1 MNIKN
6 FKIIAKLTISA
17 AAFILPLGIML
28 FSIISISVDSIE
40 KDKRELKGLSV
51 IRPALALL
59 HIIPQYVQSSFETN
73 TSLERSFNL
82 KENATNLLNELID
95 NYYDYFGEEIIFISP
110 QSLLENWNHVLN
122 TRIRETV
129 AWSYRALIQ
138 DLYKLVVYTGD
149 ISGLI
154 TDSEIESAYL
164 IAATIQELPQA
175 QERMVIMWNLL
186 RMIEDGAF
194 TQMRRAELLRNLD
207 LLVYSDNLRIQ
218 NRFTTTQGLKINH
231 NNNAETF
238 ETLLKGIVDKIVN
251 FSNFVENA
259 LSEQSISEQALPA
272 IYDAANQAN
281 EAIYLL
287 QIASL
292 NRLEEVILLR
302 MRFYSIRLTIS
313 LVAVALSTFIA
324 FFLILNTTHNIR
336 KSTLTMSDVFK
347 RLDENDLSVKI
358 ENASND
364 ELGEFMKAL
373 DAFLEKL
380 NIAFGA
386 FTKSASM
393 VTTAVME
400 MSSSS
405 MELTAT
411 ANEQSASIAE
421 IVSTM
426 ENNKNLSAQASEKTK
441 EVANMA
447 GRTQELSRYG
457 AELRDANEDMMFD
470 IRSQNA
476 KIIEIIKNLADMLSR
491 IDESIQL
498 IDSIAD
504 NTKLIAFNAALEA
517 SSSGEAGLRFSV
529 VASEIRRFADNVV
542 ESVVEIKEKIA
553 ELQEASHSLIN
564 EANDGTLAIDTGYQR
579 MVEQK
584 EVFENI
590 VEVSK
595 NVAINSQQISS
606 LSKQQELASAQVFL
620 TLKEISSGVNQ
631 FVTATNVTS
640 DTIRKLNSMSVEL
653 KQTLSKYHTNIDSG
667 NK

>member
-6 FKIIAKLTISA
+6 TKIISNLIISA

-28 FSIISISVDSIE
+28 FFIISISGNSIE
-40 KDKRELKGLSV
+40 KDKKELKGLEV
-51 IRPALALL
+51 IRPALTLL
-59 HIIPQYVQSSFETN
+59 HIIPQYVQSSADNNISNERN
-73 TSLERSFNL
+73 LEL
-82 KENATNLLNELID
+82 KQNATILINELIKK
-95 NYYDYFGEEIIFISP
+95 YYEYFSDEILIVSLQSFI
-110 QSLLENWNHVLN
+110 ENWDHIIN
-122 TRIRETV
+122 TKIRETV
-129 AWSYRALIQ
+129 AWSYRQLIH
-138 DLYKLVVYTGD
+138 DICKMVVYTGD

-164 IAATIQELPQA
+164 ITATIHELPQA

-186 RMIEDGAF
+186 RMIDDGAF
-194 TQMRRAELLRNLD
+194 TQMRKIELFRNLD
-207 LLVYSDNLRIQ
+207 LLVYSDNIRIQ
-218 NRFTTTQGLKINH
+218 NRFSNRLGLKINQ
-231 NNNAETF
+231 NNNSETF
-238 ETLLKGIVDKIVN
+238 ETLLRGIFDKITY
-251 FSNFVENA
+251 FSLQVDEA
-259 LSEQSISEQALPA
+259 LQEQNISKNILPA
-272 IYDAANQAN
+272 IYDAGNQAN

-292 NRLEEVILLR
+292 NRLEEIISARMNIYLLR
-302 MRFYSIRLTIS
+302 LTLS
-313 LVAVALSTFIA
+313 LIAVALSTFIA
-324 FFLILNTTHNIR
+324 FFLILSTTHNIR
-336 KSTLTMSDVFK
+336 ISTLTMGEVFK

-358 ENASND
+358 NNSSND

-380 NIAFGA
+380 NHAFGS

-405 MELTAT
+405 MEITAT

-426 ENNKNLSAQASEKTK
+426 ENNKNLSAQAAEKTS
-441 EVANMA
+441 EVAKMA
-447 GRTQELSRYG
+447 GHTQELSLYG
-457 AELRDANEDMMFD
+457 AELRDANEDMMLD
-470 IRSQNA
+470 IRTQNA

-517 SSSGEAGLRFSV
+517 SSSGEAGSRFSV

-542 ESVVEIKEKIA
+542 ESVVEIKEKIK
-553 ELQEASHSLIN
+553 ELQDASHSLIN
-564 EANDGTLAIDTGYQR
+564 EANEGTLAIDTGYER

-584 EVFENI
+584 EIFENI

-595 NVAINSQQISS
+595 NVAINSQQISN
-606 LSKQQELASAQVFL
+606 LSKQQELASAQVFI

-631 FVTATNVTS
+631 FVTATNATS
-640 DTIRKLNSMSVEL
+640 ATIKKLNSMSIEL
-653 KQTLSKYHTNIDSG
+653 KQTLAKYQTDIDYG